1 MDSAGLVVSDIEPF
15 RVRWPEANVAHVLD
29 RVRAYRFP
37 PTPPVS
43 GWSYGCDAALLTQVQ
58 AHWLDAYDWRAAERR
73 LNTHPQFLAKVD
85 GVEIHFLHI
94 RGESPQARPL
104 LITHG
109 WPSTPFEFLRIVEL
123 LTHPSRSGGTPDDA
137 FDLVIPSL
145 PGFAYTPAPSPS
157 VGPRATAALWR
168 KLMTERLGYPRFLAH
183 GGDFGALV
191 TSWLGADH
199 PDVTESIHL
208 TMIPFAPADGAKTEA
223 EAGRLKASRKRTRE
237 LAGYMALQA
246 SKPQSLAY
254 AMSDNPIPQAAWI
267 IERLHDWSDL
277 RTRDFRDL
285 YTLDDLV
292 TAAMLYVMPNAFA
305 SSVWYY
311 RIQTDEK
318 APLFTRCNT
327 PTACANFH
335 GEPLYLPP
343 PRSWAERAYN
353 IVRWTD
359 FDQGGHFPAVE
370 ATLAFAEDLR
380 AWARQL
386 RLS

>member
-1 MDSAGLVVSDIEPF
+1 VGQIEPF
-15 RVRWPEANVAHVLD
+15 HVCWPEAEIAHVLD
-29 RVRAYRFP
+29 RVRDYRFP
-37 PTPPVS
+37 PAPPVG
-43 GWSYGCDAALLTQVQ
+43 GWSYGCDAALLAAVRN
-58 AHWLDAYDWRAAERR
+58 HWLARYDWRAAEQN
-73 LNTHPQFLAKVD
+73 LNRYPQFTAR
-85 GVEIHFLHI
+85 VEEMDIHFLHI
-94 RGESPQARPL
+94 LGEASEPRPL

-123 LTHPSRSGGTPDDA
+123 LAFPSRSGGARGDA

-145 PGFAYTPAPSPS
+145 PGFAYTPAPPRPI
-157 VGPRATAALWR
+157 GPRGTAALWR
-168 KLMTERLGYPRFLAH
+168 KLMTETLGYPRFLAH
-183 GGDFGALV
+183 GGDFGSVV

-199 PDVTESIHL
+199 GDVTQAIHL
-208 TMIPFAPADGAKTEA
+208 TMIPFAPKDGAKTDA
-223 EAGRLKASRKRTRE
+223 EASRLKASRNRTRE

-254 AMSDNPIPQAAWI
+254 AMSDNPMAQAAWI

-277 RTRDFRDL
+277 RTRAFGDL

-305 SSVWYY
+305 SAAWYY
-311 RIQTDEK
+311 RIQTEEN
-318 APLFTRCNT
+318 APLRTRCET

-353 IVRWTD
+353 VVRWAD
-359 FDQGGHFPAVE
+359 FEQGGHFPAVE
-370 ATLAFAEDLR
+370 APQALVQDLR
-380 AWARQL
+380 AWASQCADA
-386 RLS
+386 

>member
-1 MDSAGLVVSDIEPF
+1 MNDIKPF
-15 RVRWPEANVAHVLD
+15 RVHWPEADVAHVLD
-29 RVRAYRFP
+29 RVGAYRFP
-37 PTPPVS
+37 PDPPVQ
-43 GWSYGCDAALLTQVQ
+43 GWSYGCDAALLKQVQ
-58 AHWLDAYDWRAAERR
+58 AHWLNAYDWRTAEQD
-73 LNTHPQFLAKVD
+73 LNAPPQFVTKVD
-85 GVEIHFLHI
+85 GVDLHFLHI
-94 RGESPQARPL
+94 PGEAPASKPL

-109 WPSTPFEFLRIVEL
+109 WPSTPFEFLRIVDR
-123 LTHPSRSGGTPDDA
+123 LTYPSRFGGISSDA
-137 FDLVIPSL
+137 FDLIIPSL
-145 PGFAYTPAPSPS
+145 PGFAYTPAPSPPI
-157 VGPRATAALWR
+157 GPRGTAALWR
-168 KLMTERLGYPRFLAH
+168 RLMTERLGYPRFLAH

-199 PDVTESIHL
+199 GDVTEGIHL
-208 TMIPFAPADGAKTEA
+208 TMLPFAPPDGVKTEA
-223 EAGRLKASRKRTRE
+223 ETSRLKASRKRTRE

-254 AMSDNPIPQAAWI
+254 AMSDNPMAQAAWI

-277 RTRDFRDL
+277 RTRNFSDL
-285 YTLDDLV
+285 YTLDELI

-311 RIQTDEK
+311 RIQAEEK
-318 APLFTRCNT
+318 APLLTRCDA

-353 IVRWTD
+353 VVRWTD

-370 ATLAFAEDLR
+370 APLALVEDLR
-380 AWARQL
+380 GWARQM
-386 RLS
+386 RPS